1 MARGIRERQLTL
13 DADVAAGRVLRRLLV
28 QLCDQTAIDEQS
40 VGDFVLAV
48 SEAFSNAVCHG
59 VRSTTGQVEATVE
72 ISATAGR
79 VVLKYPGEP
88 FPLDEPRL
96 PDPASTGGRGRY
108 LIKLLVDRVD
118 YTFTAG
124 VTHAELWKQWP
135 GASGKN
141 AIPRNNRKE

>member
-1 MARGIRERQLTL
+1 MATGTQERQLTL
-13 DADVAAGRVLRRLLV
+13 AADVAAGRDLRRLLT

-40 VGDFVLAV
+40 MGDFVLAV
-48 SEAFSNAVCHG
+48 SEAFSNAVRHG
-59 VRSTTGQVEATVE
+59 VSSATDRVKATVE
-72 ISATAGR
+72 INATSGR
-79 VVLKYPGEP
+79 VVLTYPGDP

-118 YTFTAG
+118 YTFSAG

-135 GASGKN
+135 GAAGTKATPKSKT
-141 AIPRNNRKE
+141 KE